1 MATSN
6 TTPNKPQGVNS
17 SPWYQEPGSSL
28 NKYVQGVIANTNID
42 IANSDLAHCCDVT
55 IDGKFIIFG
64 TTFQAR
70 SLIETTR
77 AAELSAWITE
87 SISPVIETVKKVID
101 AINFVVN
108 EIKKAV
114 DFIKY
119 IITEVQQLIQAIQQL
134 IDFILSLPEKL
145 LEVVKNCL
153 VSAQGL
159 LSQTIQ
165 LTVDAVNTSIA
176 NTTTQTS

>member
-6 TTPNKPQGVNS
+6 TTPNKPNGDNS

-42 IANSDLAHCCDVT
+42 IANSDLSHCCDVT
-55 IDGKFIIFG
+55 IDGKFIIFN
-64 TTFQAR
+64 TTFEAR

-77 AAELSAWITE
+77 AAELAAWITE
-87 SISPVIETVKKVID
+87 SISPIIEAVKKVID
-101 AINFVVN
+101 AINFVVG

-114 DFIKY
+114 EFIQY
-119 IITEVQQLIQAIQQL
+119 IITEVQQLIEAIQQL

-145 LEVVKNCL
+145 VEVVKNCL
-153 VSAQGL
+153 VAAQGL

-165 LTVDAVNTSIA
+165 LTTDAVSIRIA
-176 NTTTQTS
+176 NTSTQS